1 MYCLYENLDVYPLE
15 NQDFDPPD
23 PLQFPIL
30 SVVGVW
36 NIVVLNFTFTF

>member
-15 NQDFDPPD
+15 NQDFDPPH